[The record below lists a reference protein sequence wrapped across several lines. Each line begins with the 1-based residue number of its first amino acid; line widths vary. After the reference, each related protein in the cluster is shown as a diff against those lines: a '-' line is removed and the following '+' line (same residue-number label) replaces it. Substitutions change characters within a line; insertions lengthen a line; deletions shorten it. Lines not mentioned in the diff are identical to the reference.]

1 VPGERDDVQLGGDA
15 IKDPVRPAIVAD
27 ERRRWLAL
35 YVLCVGMLMI
45 VLDATIVNVA
55 LPTIQED
62 LGFSQNDLAWVVN
75 AYLIAFGGLLLLSGR
90 IGDLI
95 GQRRIFL
102 IGLGVFTGASLLCA
116 LAQSQG
122 VLIGAR
128 FVQGVGGA
136 LTSAVILG
144 MIVTMFPEPR
154 EQARAIGAYTFVAVA
169 GGSIGLLLGG
179 VLTETINWHWIFFV
193 NIPIGVATALA
204 AIRLV
209 PDREGIGLTAG
220 ADIPGAVLLTGG
232 LMLFVYTIL
241 GVAEEGWGSGQ
252 TLLLGAISIGL
263 LIAFVAR
270 QARVANPLMPLRLF
284 RSRQVSGANL
294 VQALMVVGMFAMFF
308 LGALYMQRILG
319 YDALQVGLAYL
330 PLTIVMGTMSFRYTA
345 QLNLKYGP
353 EGTLTPALIF
363 VAAGLLWL
371 ARTPIDA
378 NYVID
383 LLPSMILIGLG
394 AGLGFPSLMTLA
406 MSGVTQSDSGL
417 ASGLVNTSLQVGGAI
432 GLAILATFATQRTEG
447 LLSDGEPAAEALN
460 SGYHLAYLIGA
471 GLVLVA
477 IAVAVTTLRA
487 RIPGLAPEPVPEPV
501 AELAPAGGGEPAPVV
516 VPATDERR
524 AFTVRPLPASVANPC
539 EEAGVRVTIG
549 CGGGAGT
556 APVDLDAKQ

>member
-1 VPGERDDVQLGGDA
+1 MGTMREVVVED
-15 IKDPVRPAIVAD
+15 
-27 ERRRWLAL
+27 RRRWMAL

-102 IGLGVFTGASLLCA
+102 IGLAVFTGASLLCA

-122 VLIGAR
+122 LLIGAR
-128 FVQGVGGA
+128 FVQGIGGA

-154 EQARAIGAYTFVAVA
+154 EQAKAIGVYTFVAVA

-179 VLTETINWHWIFFV
+179 VLTQTINWHWIFFV
-193 NIPIGVATALA
+193 NLPIGLATALF

-220 ADIPGAVLLTGG
+220 ADLPGAALLTGG
-232 LMLFVYTIL
+232 LMLGVYTIL
-241 GVAEEGWGSGQ
+241 GVAEEGWGSTQ
-252 TLLLGAISIGL
+252 TLALGAVSIGL
-263 LIAFVAR
+263 LAAFVAR

-284 RSRQVSGANL
+284 RSRNVAGANV
-294 VQALMVVGMFAMFF
+294 VQALLVVGMFGMFF

-330 PLTIVMGTMSFRYTA
+330 PLTVVMATMSFRFTG
-345 QLNLKYGP
+345 QLNLRFGP
-353 EGTLTPALIF
+353 QATLVPAMVF
-363 VAAGLLWL
+363 VAAGLLLL
-371 ARTPIDA
+371 ARTPVDA
-378 NYVID
+378 SYAID
-383 LLPSMILIGLG
+383 LLPAMILIGLG

-406 MSGVTQSDSGL
+406 MSGATASDSGL
-417 ASGLVNTSLQVGGAI
+417 ASGLVNTSVQVGGAV
-432 GLAILATFATQRTEG
+432 GLAVLATLATERTDG
-447 LLSDGEPAAEALN
+447 LLADGESAASALN
-460 SGYHLAYLIGA
+460 SGYHLAYVIGA

-477 IAVAVTTLRA
+477 IAVAVSVLRS
-487 RIPGLAPEPVPEPV
+487 PVPEAAAEPV
-501 AELAPAGGGEPAPVV
+501 TEPAAEPVQA
-516 VPATDERR
+516 PPIR
-524 AFTVRPLPASVANPC
+524 VRPLPAYADAPGGGCV
-539 EEAGVRVTIG
+539 ETGMKVVIG
-549 CGGGAGT
+549 CGGCAGSM
-556 APVDLDAKQ
+556 P